1 MTADLIP
8 SSFYLMEMRLQGSH
22 QLPVDMW
29 KMIDELP
36 QALKYTLSTTHNLY
50 ILSLPEQ
57 KTGQHALWKEE
68 KKKKEREEE
77 KKKEKKEKAV
87 WVPVCST
94 SW

>member
-57 KTGQHALWKEE
+57 KTGQRALWKEE
-68 KKKKEREEE
+68 RKKKKSEKE
-77 KKKEKKEKAV
+77 KKKEKKKKAV

>member
-57 KTGQHALWKEE
+57 KTGQHALWKEGE
-68 KKKKEREEE
+68 KKREREGKEE
-77 KKKEKKEKAV
+77 RQKEKG
-87 WVPVCST
+87 CLS
-94 SW
+94 SSM

>member
-68 KKKKEREEE
+68 KKKRERGGKEER
-77 KKKEKKEKAV
+77 KKEKG
-87 WVPVCST
+87 CLS
-94 SW
+94 SSM